1 MADNPLRRAHQEW
14 IGNVRPEG
22 LLVSLPALELAQ
34 AAVDRNPM
42 EAHRAF
48 MELLPR
54 DRKNEPIPTLP
65 GFSID
70 AAFTFQ

>member
-34 AAVDRNPM
+34 AAVDRNPS
-42 EAHRAF
+42 AIHRAF
-48 MELLPR
+48 LDLLPR
-54 DRKNEPIPTLP
+54 DR
-65 GFSID
+65 
-70 AAFTFQ
+70 